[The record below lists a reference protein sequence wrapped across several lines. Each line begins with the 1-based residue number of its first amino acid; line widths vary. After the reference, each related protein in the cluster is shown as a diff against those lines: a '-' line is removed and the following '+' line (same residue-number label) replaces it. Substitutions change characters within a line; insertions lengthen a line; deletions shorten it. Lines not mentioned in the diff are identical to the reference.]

1 VLAGALACGACAC
14 RENALE
20 DALQDALAVC
30 PPLLSLCVYLDMG
43 VVVPEYAQERR
54 ARARNARAHEQRQC
68 LQLTSCVHGMPT
80 GETDQERLTAV
91 KRGVFKYPAHANL
104 SPEATSFINGLLC
117 TLSSALDI
125 LDTTALDILDTTHH
139 VARYCSV
146 LLVTH
151 R

>member
-1 VLAGALACGACAC
+1 
-14 RENALE
+14 
-20 DALQDALAVC
+20 
-30 PPLLSLCVYLDMG
+30 
-43 VVVPEYAQERR
+43 
-54 ARARNARAHEQRQC
+54 
-68 LQLTSCVHGMPT
+68 MPT